1 MARWPGSKGHPN
13 WLQHKPG
20 EVTYPLHACFF
31 HPYMRMLIASLHTV
45 VICGHVYAHVCACVC
60 MSRVAG
66 IPVHRASQQGHASAQ
81 IQHGT
86 YQGIITPQ

>member
-1 MARWPGSKGHPN
+1 MCTHMP
-13 WLQHKPG
+13 
-20 EVTYPLHACFF
+20 V
-31 HPYMRMLIASLHTV
+31 
-45 VICGHVYAHVCACVC
+45 CGHVYAHVCACVC